1 MRSRAFL
8 VLMLIGVW
16 GGEPLL
22 ARQAARRLT
31 TPSRDPG
38 VQEPALPP
46 ADQAPRPGQILLTRV
61 AILRLL
67 QLSPEQ
73 WRRIRE
79 IRLHYAP
86 QLLQLRQEVEERR
99 DALREAIYGET
110 LDSNR
115 VEQHLR
121 EFLEKQGALIRLE
134 TQLEIEF
141 RQILT
146 PEQLAKFR
154 EIQSE
159 ELNIRRLRR
168 ELRQREERLR
178 ERLRRGS

>member
-1 MRSRAFL
+1 MRSRALL
-8 VLMLIGVW
+8 VLMIIGVW
-16 GGEPLL
+16 VGDPLL
-22 ARQAARRLT
+22 ARQAAQRLAA
-31 TPSRDPG
+31 PSRDPG
-38 VQEPALPP
+38 VEEPALPQ
-46 ADQAPRPGQILLTRV
+46 ADQAPRPGQILLTRM

-79 IRLHYAP
+79 IRLRYAP

-115 VEQHLR
+115 VEQNLR

-141 RQILT
+141 RQVLT

>member
-1 MRSRAFL
+1 
-8 VLMLIGVW
+8 
-16 GGEPLL
+16 
-22 ARQAARRLT
+22 
-31 TPSRDPG
+31 
-38 VQEPALPP
+38 
-46 ADQAPRPGQILLTRV
+46 
-61 AILRLL
+61 
-67 QLSPEQ
+67 
-73 WRRIRE
+73 
-79 IRLHYAP
+79 
-86 QLLQLRQEVEERR
+86 
-99 DALREAIYGET
+99 
-110 LDSNR
+110 
-115 VEQHLR
+115 
-121 EFLEKQGALIRLE
+121 LE